1 MKSFAG
7 VQGAVLQK
15 SPLAV
20 GDKMNRLAK
29 RIFDLFVSLV
39 AIILLSP
46 ILLII
51 AAAIKLND
59 KGPAV
64 FKQERAGKDGKPFI
78 FYKFRTMKVN
88 VDPYGQSPKSGDDP
102 RLIKCGKFLREYSLD
117 ELPQLFNVLKGNMSF
132 VGPRPLYVS
141 QIRELSDQHKKRLQL
156 KPGLT
161 GMSQIYLRSD
171 LISQESLDMEVEYV
185 QKQNSWLDI
194 KILFLTLAV
203 VLGKKGVYEEK

>member
-1 MKSFAG
+1 VK
-7 VQGAVLQK
+7 
-15 SPLAV
+15 
-20 GDKMNRLAK
+20 RLAK
-29 RIFDLFVSLV
+29 RIFDLLVSLV

-46 ILLII
+46 LLII
-51 AAAIKLND
+51 IAVAIKLND
-59 KGPAV
+59 KGPAI
-64 FKQERAGKDGKPFI
+64 FKQERAGKDGQPFI

-88 VDPYGQSPKSGDDP
+88 VDPYGQSPKSGTDP

-132 VGPRPLYVS
+132 IGPRPLYIS
-141 QIRELSDQHKKRLQL
+141 QIRELSDHYKRRLQV

-171 LISQESLDMEVEYV
+171 LTSQESLDMEVEYV
-185 QKQNSWLDI
+185 QRQNFWLDI
-194 KILFLTLAV
+194 KILFLTLGV